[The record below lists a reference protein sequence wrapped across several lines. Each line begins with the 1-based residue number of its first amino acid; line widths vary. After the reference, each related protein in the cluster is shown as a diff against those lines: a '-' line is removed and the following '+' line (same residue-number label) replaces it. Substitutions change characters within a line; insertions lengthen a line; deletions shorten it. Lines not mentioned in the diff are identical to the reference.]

1 MLDRNWFSI
10 DRLTGNWWRKLRC
23 RKNHSEPGDKN
34 SITLQRII
42 LNGNS
47 SRKLFQDAFFY
58 LRIFWGWKN
67 KNPKIWILWS
77 PKPPWEVGDYDV
89 WKLRQEMP
97 SSRAPSREA
106 AKPTVQAVQAP
117 VPVRLNPL
125 RAVLKV
131 TFWADVNM
139 VKGWKWWMKLVKRS
153 SCCTWSSYYIL
164 YKYLQH
170 IQDIIQDIT
179 SVATYQWF
187 DSIYLHVGY

>member
-1 MLDRNWFSI
+1 MKEAKVPKKSFWTR
-10 DRLTGNWWRKLRC
+10 RQKQHYPP
-23 RKNHSEPGDKN
+23 KNHSKWEQFQE
-34 SITLQRII
+34 TC
-42 LNGNS
+42 
-47 SRKLFQDAFFY
+47 SRRFFF